1 MIDCT
6 VDSATLIDALRHNL
20 KALEILSKFSAIGIS
35 HVALGELL
43 VGTFKQDDKGELL
56 KVSSMVSGMTLIC
69 GDGRTSGIY
78 ARIRS
83 ELEIQGRMI
92 PQNDIWIAASSIQAH
107 VPLIT
112 CDEHFSRIHGLTLI
126 PY

>member
-6 VDSATLIDALRHNL
+6 VDSATLIDALRR
-20 KALEILSKFSAIGIS
+20 KPSAMEILSGFTAIGIS

-43 VGTFKQDDKGELL
+43 VGTFKQDNKAELL
-56 KVSSMVSGMTLIC
+56 KISSMVSGMTLIC

-83 ELEIQGRMI
+83 ELETQGRMI
-92 PQNDIWIAASSIQAH
+92 PQNDIWIAASSIQAN
-107 VPLIT
+107 VPLVT
-112 CDEHFSRIHGLTLI
+112 CDEHFSRIHGLALI
-126 PY
+126 SY